1 VPFAK
6 EKRGKGIIR
15 GIRGEFLPYSPLK
28 KEKRW

>member
-15 GIRGEFLPYSPLK
+15 GIRGEILPYSPL
-28 KEKRW
+28 